1 MIATLIENCK
11 LYGINPHSWLTDMLT
26 RLANRHPANR
36 VGELMPWTAV
46 A

>member
-11 LYGINPHSWLTDMLT
+11 LSGINPHDWLNRTLVA
-26 RLANRHPANR
+26 LAKGHPANR
-36 VGELMPWTAV
+36 LAELMPWTAV